1 MEELGVEIQK
11 SINRI
16 RFSRLLVTLSGLGGS
31 LAKFTKME
39 EYIEGF
45 SKMRRN
51 TLVISTTLSN
61 SVFHVEREAVSIC
74 VGESPLLI

>member
-1 MEELGVEIQK
+1 MEIQK

-16 RFSRLLVTLSGLGGS
+16 RFSRLLVTLSGLGES

-51 TLVISTTLSN
+51 TFVI
-61 SVFHVEREAVSIC
+61 
-74 VGESPLLI
+74 